1 MEINDVNKNNNLKIK
16 ALIFFDKK
24 NINDNN

>member
-1 MEINDVNKNNNLKIK
+1 MEISNVNKNNNLKIK